1 MERRADHPPKIL
13 GLIDLYAKHPDAVTT
28 RLLEFG
34 LEWNRAG
41 EPGNTWDL
49 MVAVCATE
57 PPWGPINRAQAGD
70 DWVWYLPG
78 FDNLQTLTEATVL
91 SLYQRARKK
100 ATGFKRA
107 KRPWEK
113 VKRKLKAS
121 AMPIEAFDEFFKS
134 RFAETP
140 EKTE

>member
-1 MERRADHPPKIL
+1 MERRRDHPPKII
-13 GLIDLYAKHPDAVTT
+13 GLIDLYAQHPEAVTT

-34 LEWNRAG
+34 LEWRRAG
-41 EPGNTWDL
+41 ELGNTWDL

-78 FDNLQTLTEATVL
+78 FDSLQTLTEATVL
-91 SLYQRARKK
+91 SLYQRAHKK
-100 ATGFKRA
+100 ATDFKRA

-113 VKRKLKAS
+113 VKRKLKA
-121 AMPIEAFDEFFKS
+121 AVMPIEQFDDFFKS
-134 RFAETP
+134 RFSQSDET
-140 EKTE
+140 E